1 MPDTELKTYSNSNRS
16 KKYLRNIFFFHPSL
30 PTSSGVKIH
39 NCVISSLYN
48 RSQDSYQVEYGLVEI
63 KIGITEP
70 FANDNHDGSTMFVH
84 SSYVNAVRSFLNIT
98 TKLAS
103 PNKTIELSRT
113 TSDKSASSDWAC
125 NSSNRIR
132 AASFSVRKFCIVHVV
147 EVVVVG
153 LLGEPRCIK

>member
-1 MPDTELKTYSNSNRS
+1 MWTKKKNKTCVVHIKNSSRKSSSSLWNEQLPLLFTLGNFTERMHFHHS
-16 KKYLRNIFFFHPSL
+16 KCLTLNWKLIQILIEARNIYATYFFYPSL

-98 TKLAS
+98 TKS
-103 PNKTIELSRT
+103 
-113 TSDKSASSDWAC
+113 
-125 NSSNRIR
+125 
-132 AASFSVRKFCIVHVV
+132 
-147 EVVVVG
+147 
-153 LLGEPRCIK
+153 